1 MAEFNHQ
8 KIKQIGIHYTDV
20 DFSLDEDQFL
30 HQLVLLAQEK
40 AKVTVDIVSLKKRI
54 AKFAKV
60 KRSLYS
66 QSMTLKPLSDPL
78 SVQCYYFRNRKG
90 LFYGNLAPYFS
101 LNDVDWKPRNDV
113 DGKPSSVNYWD
124 AWRQYLP
131 NFYMKDLDSAS
142 HMEILFELDVVACIS
157 ELCQRLYM
165 GEDIKP

>member
-78 SVQCYYFRNRKG
+78 SVQCYYF
-90 LFYGNLAPYFS
+90 
-101 LNDVDWKPRNDV
+101 
-113 DGKPSSVNYWD
+113 
-124 AWRQYLP
+124 
-131 NFYMKDLDSAS
+131 
-142 HMEILFELDVVACIS
+142 
-157 ELCQRLYM
+157 
-165 GEDIKP
+165 